1 MYENPYASSLE
12 ARIFSA
18 TPIEL
23 VQMLYKA
30 AIEEVQTAR
39 QHLKCGGT
47 TERGRSVGKAVAI
60 LAELNGSL
68 DHSKGGELSAK
79 LAALYDYVQ
88 RTLLDANFRQSDG
101 GLAEAEKL
109 LKTLDEAWSAVHAP
123 QLGGPV
129 RPDRSMDLPPI
140 SYGLAGVQ
148 CPRGE
153 YAPRMES
160 QWSA

>member
-12 ARIFSA
+12 TRIFSA

-39 QHLKCGGT
+39 QHLKCGET
-47 TERGRSVGKAVAI
+47 AERGRSVSKTVAI
-60 LAELNGSL
+60 LAELNDSL
-68 DHSKGGELSAK
+68 DHGKGGELSTK
-79 LAALYDYVQ
+79 LAALYDYLQ
-88 RTLLDANFRQSDG
+88 RTLLDANFRQADD

-109 LKTLDEAWSAVHAP
+109 LKTLDEAWSAVNAP
-123 QLGGPV
+123 LLSGSM
-129 RPDRSMDLPPI
+129 RPARPTESHPI
-140 SYGLAGVQ
+140 SYGIAGVQ

-153 YAPRMES
+153 YALSMES